1 MPPVPIITPKLLAAI
16 RAHPFLPRNSW
27 HFVSAAAL
35 NALNRPDE
43 MANVFKYAI
52 GKGPGDRSEHELDV
66 PAQLVIIRQMR
77 EALVKSAAICGLPRS
92 INSLLE
98 LRKVTP
104 PEFLDEP
111 LAYSPT
117 GRSNELY
124 NLSSSPVLARGKRF
138 FDLVYGK
145 ISARVMGQ
153 MDSSGTED
161 LGLTARL
168 MYSFLLSNERIL
180 DASQTSY
187 VLLAGLIP
195 QDVLLSSPRGRQ
207 RS

>member
-1 MPPVPIITPKLLAAI
+1 
-16 RAHPFLPRNSW
+16 
-27 HFVSAAAL
+27 
-35 NALNRPDE
+35 
-43 MANVFKYAI
+43 MANVFRFAI
-52 GKGPGDRSEHELDV
+52 GRGLGDGSEHELDT
-66 PAQLVIIRQMR
+66 PEQLVIIRQMR

-138 FDLVYGK
+138 FDLLYGK
-145 ISARVMGQ
+145 VSARVMGQ

-168 MYSFLLSNERIL
+168 IYSFLLSNERIL
-180 DASQTSY
+180 DASQTSF

-195 QDVLLSSPRGRQ
+195 QDVLLSNPCGRQ